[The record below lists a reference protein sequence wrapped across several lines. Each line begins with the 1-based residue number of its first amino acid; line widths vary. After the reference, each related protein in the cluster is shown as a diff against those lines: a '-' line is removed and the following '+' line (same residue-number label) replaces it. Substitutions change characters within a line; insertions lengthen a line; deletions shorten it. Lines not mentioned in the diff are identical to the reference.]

1 MIRKVITLLI
11 AGFVALGAAACDT
24 QGTSSGGSGGSG
36 GSDKASASGQ
46 SDAASGQSGIQGKV
60 KGSKTVATVNGEDI
74 KGIDYNGMLQ
84 QLQTQAQQQSQQ
96 QGQQAA
102 PMKGAALKQVKKQAI
117 KALVSNQLIL
127 QDADKRGIEPSKDK
141 VQKQIDAT
149 KKQYKTKKK
158 LDAALK
164 SSNMTM
170 KQFRSRTTD
179 QVQVQAYEKKVIG
192 PIHVSDAQVKKYYQQ
207 YAAQAKAQQA
217 QQAQQG
223 QQAQSSQVPP
233 LKKVKPQIKQQLQQQ
248 KQQQEL
254 SKIVKKL
261 KAKAN
266 VKVFV

>member
-11 AGFVALGAAACDT
+11 AGLVAVGAVACDT
-24 QGTSSGGSGGSG
+24 QGSSSGDPGKSHAKSQ
-36 GSDKASASGQ
+36 SDTAASASG
-46 SDAASGQSGIQGKV
+46 SDVQGKV
-60 KGSKTVATVNGEDI
+60 KPGKTVATVNGEAI

-84 QLQTQAQQQSQQ
+84 QLQAQAQQQAQQ

-117 KALVSNQLIL
+117 NALVGNQLIL
-127 QDADKRGIEPSKDK
+127 QDADKRGIEPSKAK

-170 KQFRSRTTD
+170 KQFRARTTD

-192 PIHVSDAQVKKYYQQ
+192 PIKVSDGQIKQYYKQ

-223 QQAQSSQVPP
+223 QQGQSSQVPP
-233 LKKVKPQIKQQLQQQ
+233 LKKIKPQIKQQLQQQ
-248 KQQQEL
+248 KQQQEVG
-254 SKIVKKL
+254 KIIKKL
-261 KAKAN
+261 KAKSK